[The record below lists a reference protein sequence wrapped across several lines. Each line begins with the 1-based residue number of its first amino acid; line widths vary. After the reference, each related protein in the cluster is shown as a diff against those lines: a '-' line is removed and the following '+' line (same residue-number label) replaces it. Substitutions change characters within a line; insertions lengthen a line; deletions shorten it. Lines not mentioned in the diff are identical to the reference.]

1 MLTTHISIN
10 DYPNFSEYCIV
21 LHWYIFDIICS
32 TWTNIYWSRSCSDT
46 IDTISVDLR
55 EYSHLPFGF
64 TLRPTPRLNFI
75 HCTCTLLTPTF
86 PNRFRNA
93 HNGRISR
100 RFPHHRTGHKYWK
113 TPRVTINVW
122 GFRTYI
128 AVARSWALTNEFPS
142 KKKFSQRYKNDN
154 TCFGYYE
161 QCIRFYLL
169 TTKNIQSD
177 VRANA
182 LSTPNYRVTRKL
194 KN

>member
-1 MLTTHISIN
+1 MRGAGA
-10 DYPNFSEYCIV
+10 PCWFSLLYVNKKIDK
-21 LHWYIFDIICS
+21 IFAAKEK
-32 TWTNIYWSRSCSDT
+32 
-46 IDTISVDLR
+46 VHLR
-55 EYSHLPFGF
+55 EYTHLPFGF

-86 PNRFRNA
+86 PNRFRTA
-93 HNGRISR
+93 QNGRISR

>member
-10 DYPNFSEYCIV
+10 DYPNFREYCIV

-55 EYSHLPFGF
+55 EYTHLPFGF

-86 PNRFRNA
+86 PNRFRTA

-142 KKKFSQRYKNDN
+142 KKNSANVIKMTTPVSVIMNSAYGFIFWPQRTYSQM
-154 TCFGYYE
+154 FE
-161 QCIRFYLL
+161 P
-169 TTKNIQSD
+169 
-177 VRANA
+177 
-182 LSTPNYRVTRKL
+182 TPFQHPITG
-194 KN
+194 